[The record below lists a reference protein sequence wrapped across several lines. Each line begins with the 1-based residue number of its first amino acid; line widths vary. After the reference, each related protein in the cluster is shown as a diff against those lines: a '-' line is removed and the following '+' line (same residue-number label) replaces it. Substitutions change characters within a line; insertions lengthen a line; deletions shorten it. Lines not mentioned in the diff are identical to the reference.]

1 MPATPRR
8 CSLLGEPAGPPPCGI
23 HAGCAPAQL
32 GALGSRFTGCAC
44 LTECNGAGRADAQ
57 YGRLI
62 LGYPGFGFLCYP
74 KAFGCGVGEASV
86 PEEVLPA
93 SSSLAPTFSFSCVSS
108 SPLLHPREEQGRPF
122 WVRGPEGRGP
132 AVTCFE
138 ITTTA
143 CQVLGEGR
151 AGQGRAGQAA
161 LGCQSGLQR
170 AYCLALQA
178 PSFPILHLH
187 LLPEVNR

>member
-1 MPATPRR
+1 MSSGDGPARGHGHSGSVMPATPRR
-8 CSLLGEPAGPPPCGI
+8 CSLLGETAGPPPCGI

-32 GALGSRFTGCAC
+32 GALGSRFIGCAC
-44 LTECNGAGRADAQ
+44 LAECSGAGRADGAGWEIDTWAPRACVFMLSQ
-57 YGRLI
+57 S
-62 LGYPGFGFLCYP
+62 FG
-74 KAFGCGVGEASV
+74 GGVGEAAV

-108 SPLLHPREEQGRPF
+108 PPLLHPREEQRRPF
-122 WVRGPEGRGP
+122 WVPGPEGRGP

-151 AGQGRAGQAA
+151 G
-161 LGCQSGLQR
+161 
-170 AYCLALQA
+170 
-178 PSFPILHLH
+178 
-187 LLPEVNR
+187 